1 MEVFIRNLP
10 DQSTVNGLRNFFGP
24 LLAGFGV
31 HNFDCHKLMKRGCA
45 ILTVLEKDGGT
56 SFLLVYGQ
64 RASTATPAPLIFL
77 GRQIY
82 CSQGRNAPDEFHL
95 ASLELERKN
104 RMRPLVKDK
113 KNLQRSF
120 QVRSLACGLW
130 DYVRDDPI
138 FVSHFQ
144 DRTLGTVEFG
154 PKALTISL
162 PTYRV
167 DIPYFMVT
175 SSTAGNKNSPF
186 LILSLA
192 RAPKIY
198 TTYLDDELRHSL
210 MLSSLGATTRRSPT
224 WKRVSSIG
232 PEHQVVVSTSFV
244 YRLELVNPR
253 DILHILALNQA
264 KEVPPSSP
272 LTAFS
277 MNPQI
282 SLAKEISELNEA
294 LTLQYANLPF
304 DLKFQLQKLSQN
316 GVLTPKK
323 VMHLLPEVS
332 EMVHRI
338 GGDAAAD
345 VVRKLQFQVPFA
357 GPQTEA
363 SELQLP
369 ALIELMTKSE
379 NLVKKEGTYADEVMK
394 QHEHI
399 VMVYRATV
407 TPVGTY
413 LYGPEPEVTNRVL
426 RKYSKFT
433 SYFMRV
439 SFLEEDGEPLR
450 FENDVSN
457 EEIYHCRY
465 KGVLDGAIHVAG
477 RHFQFLG
484 FSHSSLRSQT
494 CWFMAP
500 FVSGGELLMAK
511 IVIGR
516 LGNFLSIRCPAKC
529 AARIGQAFTDT
540 LSSVEIPEA
549 AVVVID
555 DVQAFGRVFSDGVGT
570 ISAKLLERIWKK
582 HRPGAKLHPTLY
594 QIRYA
599 GRWILPYLLRGVW
612 ITDTHNGQERKV

>member
-31 HNFDCHKLMKRGCA
+31 YNFDCHKLMKRGCA

-64 RASTATPAPLIFL
+64 AASTATPARLIYL

-82 CSQGRNAPDEFHL
+82 CSQGRNAPDELHL

-104 RMRPLVKDK
+104 RMQTQVKDR

-120 QVRSLACGLW
+120 QVRSLACGSW
-130 DYVRDDPI
+130 DYVRDEPV

-144 DRTLGTVEFG
+144 DCTPGIVNFG
-154 PKALTISL
+154 PKALSISL
-162 PTYRV
+162 PTYLV
-167 DIPYFMVT
+167 DIPYFMVL
-175 SSTAGNKNSPF
+175 SLTAGNKNSPF
-186 LILSLA
+186 ITLSLV

-198 TTYLDDELRHSL
+198 TEYSDDDLQLSL
-210 MLSSLGATTRRSPT
+210 LLSRLGATNRRGPT

-232 PEHQVVVSTSFV
+232 PEHRGTVSTCFV
-244 YRLELVNPR
+244 YRLELVNAK
-253 DILHILALNQA
+253 DILGILALNQA

-277 MNPQI
+277 MSPQI
-282 SLAKEISELNEA
+282 SLAKETSDLKEA
-294 LTLQYANLPF
+294 LTLQYSNFPF

-316 GVLTPKK
+316 GFLTPRKLI
-323 VMHLLPEVS
+323 HLLPEVS
-332 EMVHRI
+332 EMVSRI

-369 ALIELMTKSE
+369 ALVELMVKSE
-379 NLVKKEGTYADEVMK
+379 NLIKTEGTYADEVMK

-407 TPVGTY
+407 TPTGTY

-426 RKYSKFT
+426 RKYSNFT

-457 EEIYHCRY
+457 EEIYHCRF
-465 KGVLDGAIHVAG
+465 KGVLDGAIDVAG

-500 FVSGGELLMAK
+500 FVSGGELLMSK

-549 AVVVID
+549 AVDIID
-555 DVQAFGRVFSDGVGT
+555 DVEAFGRVFSDGVGT
-570 ISAKLLERIWKK
+570 ISAKLLERVWKK

-599 GRWILPYLLRGVW
+599 GRWILLYFEVHESL
-612 ITDTHNGQERKV
+612 THNEQVRKA